1 MMRTFKWRQIVASGC
16 VVLAAY
22 VLFLVVLAPATLL
35 DAGLQRATDG
45 KLRLAQAQG
54 SLWSGNGVLEVRDQS
69 GKRGVGKDLSW
80 TWEPRALLHGRLG
93 LQVNLDHAAHPF
105 PIHVSAHGIE
115 LSHVDFSLPAS
126 VLGVAVPRL
135 APLGLRGELAIHI
148 AKFASMGEAFA
159 VDGLVTWT
167 DASSALTAV
176 APLGTYVLRVDSS
189 AGGLSAN
196 LRTSSGPLHLDG
208 SGSSRDGAPLEFSVN
223 ARVDARHRTQ
233 LVPLLRLIAIERGNG
248 EFALQFNSPLDGAS
262 VLQRADE
269 PQ

>member
-1 MMRTFKWRQIVASGC
+1 MMRTFKWSQIVASGC
-16 VVLAAY
+16 VAVAAY

-35 DAGLQRATDG
+35 DAGLQRATEG

-54 SLWSGNGVLEVRDQS
+54 SLWSGSGVLEVRDRS
-69 GKRGVGKDLSW
+69 GKRGVGKDLAW
-80 TWEPRALLHGRLG
+80 TWQPRALLHGQLG
-93 LQVNLDHAAHPF
+93 WIVNLDHAARPF
-105 PIHVSAHGIE
+105 PIHVSAHSIE
-115 LSHVDFSLPAS
+115 LSNVDFSLPAS

-148 AKFASMGEAFA
+148 AKLASMDGAVA
-159 VDGLVTWT
+159 VDALVTWI
-167 DASSALTAV
+167 DAGSALSAV

-189 AGGLSAN
+189 AGRLSAK
-196 LRTSSGPLHLDG
+196 LRTSSGPLQLDG
-208 SGSSRDGAPLEFSVN
+208 SGSSRDGDPLELSVN

-248 EFALQFNSPLDGAS
+248 EFALQFNLPFDGAS
-262 VLQRADE
+262 MLRRADE

>member
-1 MMRTFKWRQIVASGC
+1 MMRTFKWRQILASGG

-35 DAGLQRATDG
+35 DAGLQRASDG

-80 TWEPRALLHGRLG
+80 AWQPRALLHGQFG
-93 LQVNLDHAAHPF
+93 LLVNLDHAAHPF
-105 PIHVSAHGIE
+105 PIQVSAHGVE
-115 LSHVDFSLPAS
+115 LSNVDFSLPAS
-126 VLGVAVPRL
+126 ALGVAVPRL

-148 AKFASMGEAFA
+148 AKLASMNEAFA
-159 VDGLVTWT
+159 VDGLVTWK
-167 DASSALTAV
+167 DAGSALTAV
-176 APLGTYVLRVDSS
+176 APLGTYVLRVDSN
-189 AGGLSAN
+189 AGRLSAN
-196 LRTSSGPLHLDG
+196 LRTSSGPLQLDG
-208 SGSSRDGAPLEFSVN
+208 SGSSRDGDPLELSVN